1 MANAAGQ
8 DSSRVGEQD
17 SRGQDSSAVART
29 LEALERIVSR
39 IPQGGERRQ
48 GQLDMSALVASSVEQ
63 QKHLI
68 VQAGTG
74 TGKSLAYL
82 VPTVLSNQRTVI
94 ATATKTLQDQLAEK
108 DIPFVA
114 EHLGVDIDFA
124 VLKGRSNYLCMQL
137 LEEARRSSTL
147 PTPQTLSLLETHSER
162 QSPDDTEASDN
173 RNGTDWN
180 GTSDNWSVEASADFH
195 WLTDDTL
202 DELINFSERT
212 ESGDRSDLDITLSD
226 KAWQSLSVSH
236 AECPGAANCP
246 SGDICFAEK
255 AKTKAALADIVVVN
269 LHLYALNL
277 LYPGILGDHD
287 TVVIDEA
294 HQLEDI
300 VSSALGKKISPG
312 RLSFV
317 SRSARAC
324 KVTPD
329 LCEALDSSA
338 SALKSHLA
346 SLAGQRLTFTSTNT
360 DMSTETD
367 VPSETNMSTK
377 VSTKPNVV
385 GNGDSLLS
393 ILDTAATEVLR
404 IWQEMKEKFARA
416 ADTRKPKLHRV
427 VMSIDALLADI
438 NAIRSL
444 DGNDIIWVERI
455 NNTHINDTHTLRTTP
470 LQVGRMLS
478 HLLWNRRTAVLTSAT
493 IPLALHEN
501 VGLPLSTTQAK
512 MESPFDYQ
520 RNALIYTARRLPTAP
535 RSMRSMRATKRR
547 SSTAQHA
554 TSSQSIVENQ
564 RFDELETLI
573 NASQGRT
580 LALYTSYAAMHKAA
594 KAMKERLRWPVLVQ
608 NSQSRAR
615 LIKQFKY
622 QEHTSLFA
630 TFSFWQGVDVP
641 GRSCSLVV
649 IDKLPFPRP
658 NDPVLQARR
667 EIAGDNA
674 FYTIDM
680 SHAATL
686 LTQGAG
692 RLIRTSS
699 DRGVVAVLDSR
710 LVTRGYGRTLFEYLP
725 PMSHTTSLARTVEF
739 LQAITSG

>member
-1 MANAAGQ
+1 MADAEGR
-8 DSSRVGEQD
+8 DSSE
-17 SRGQDSSAVART
+17 QDSSAVART
-29 LEALERIVSR
+29 LEALEHIVSC

-48 GQLDMSALVASSVEQ
+48 GQLDMSAFVANSVEQ
-63 QKHLI
+63 KKHLV

-108 DIPFVA
+108 DIPFAA

-137 LEEARRSSTL
+137 LEEARRSYTL
-147 PTPQTLSLLETHSER
+147 PTLKTLPLLETHSEK
-162 QSPDDTEASDN
+162 QSSYGEEASNDWSDN
-173 RNGTDWN
+173 WN
-180 GTSDNWSVEASADFH
+180 ETSDNLSDDWSVEASADFQ

-202 DELINFSERT
+202 DELIGFSERT
-212 ESGDRSDLDITLSD
+212 ESGDRSDLNIALND

-236 AECPGAANCP
+236 TECPGAAHCP

-255 AKTKAALADIVVVN
+255 AKTKAALADIVVIN
-269 LHLYALNL
+269 LHLYALSL

-317 SRSARAC
+317 SRSTRAC
-324 KVTPD
+324 KVTPE

-338 SALKSHLA
+338 SALKSHL
-346 SLAGQRLTFTSTNT
+346 SPLAGQRLTFTSTRN
-360 DMSTETD
+360 DVSAEAETD
-367 VPSETNMSTK
+367 VSAETNM
-377 VSTKPNVV
+377 V
-385 GNGDSLLS
+385 GNGDALLS
-393 ILDTAATEVLR
+393 VLDTAASQVLR

-444 DGNDIIWVERI
+444 DSNNIIWVEK
-455 NNTHINDTHTLRTTP
+455 INDTHTLRTTP
-470 LQVGRMLS
+470 LQVGQMLS
-478 HLLWNRRTAVLTSAT
+478 HLLWSRRTAVLTSAT
-493 IPLALHEN
+493 IPLALREN
-501 VGLPLSTTQAK
+501 VGLPSSTTQANV
-512 MESPFDYQ
+512 ESPFDYQ

-535 RSMRSMRATKRR
+535 RHIRTTQRR
-547 SSTAQHA
+547 SSIAQRS

-580 LALYTSYAAMHKAA
+580 LALYTSYVAMHKAA

-622 QEHTSLFA
+622 QEHASLFA

-680 SHAATL
+680 SLAATL

-699 DRGVVAVLDSR
+699 DRGVVAILDPR
-710 LVTRGYGRTLFEYLP
+710 LVTRGYGHTLLEHLP

-739 LQAITSG
+739 LQTITSD